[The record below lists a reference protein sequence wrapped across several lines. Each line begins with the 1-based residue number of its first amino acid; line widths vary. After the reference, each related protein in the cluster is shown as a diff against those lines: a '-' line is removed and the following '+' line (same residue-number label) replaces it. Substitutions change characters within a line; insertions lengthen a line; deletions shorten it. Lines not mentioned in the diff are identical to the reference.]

1 MEKESQSW
9 KNWRKHCFWVQV
21 NHFLPKLKA
30 KVRVE
35 KIWFFF
41 IFSSKSWFFRLWRA
55 NFFQLYSKPINFPTL
70 TQKLC
75 FFLQNEKKINHL
87 LFYSPWTQGNLL
99 IASQVCRWSH
109 KRLPPPF
116 YLYLSFICDVITM
129 AVREQLRMW
138 AGGRIYLY
146 FSQAQD
152 LDSVPDSLEQN
163 CICGNFSHHCNCVCA
178 LEQNCICGNFSYHCN
193 SGSQEGNISPFLNFL
208 NNCSFCN
215 KRESSPIY
223 SIYLPTTTPT
233 PIRTWFFHNMK
244 GERAWSFVLRN
255 HIG

>member
-1 MEKESQSW
+1 MK
-9 KNWRKHCFWVQV
+9 KFDF
-21 NHFLPKLKA
+21 FL
-30 KVRVE
+30 
-35 KIWFFF
+35 
-41 IFSSKSWFFRLWRA
+41 
-55 NFFQLYSKPINFPTL
+55 
-70 TQKLC
+70 
-75 FFLQNEKKINHL
+75 FFLQNHDFSDSGGQIFFNYTQNPLIFQLWPKNYVFLQDEKKINHL
-87 LFYSPWTQGNLL
+87 LFYNPWTQGNLL

-109 KRLPPPF
+109 KRLPPAF
-116 YLYLSFICDVITM
+116 YLCLSFICDVITM
-129 AVREQLRMW
+129 AVREQLGMW

-163 CICGNFSHHCNCVCA
+163 CICGNFSH
-178 LEQNCICGNFSYHCN
+178 HCN

>member
-1 MEKESQSW
+1 M
-9 KNWRKHCFWVQV
+9 
-21 NHFLPKLKA
+21 
-30 KVRVE
+30 
-35 KIWFFF
+35 
-41 IFSSKSWFFRLWRA
+41 
-55 NFFQLYSKPINFPTL
+55 
-70 TQKLC
+70 
-75 FFLQNEKKINHL
+75 FFLQNEKKINHW

-109 KRLPPPF
+109 KRLPPAF

-152 LDSVPDSLEQN
+152 LDSVPDS
-163 CICGNFSHHCNCVCA
+163 